1 MGRHLG
7 SPEVGVERLIL
18 RRGSPLYNVNVYINP
33 NNVNSYKIGQIKS
46 TINHVYQRD
55 TGNNEFGS

>member
-33 NNVNSYKIGQIKS
+33 NNVNSHKIGQIKS
-46 TINHVYQRD
+46 TINHVY
-55 TGNNEFGS
+55 